1 VRETGNIEG
10 GVKTRSRP
18 SITTPR
24 AKLTLSAE
32 QIIADYRLAVRSR
45 AASELGRREVLAG
58 RAPFGIFG
66 DGKEVAQLAMAHVM
80 RPGDWRSGYYRDQT
94 VMLAVGVTTLDQYF
108 AQLYADADVGR
119 EPFSGGRQ
127 MSNHYAT
134 RIVDAAGQWR
144 DLLSTVQ
151 VASDISPVA
160 AHVPR
165 SVGLAWASKLFRQS
179 QVLREAARGFSRN
192 GDEICFTTIGNAGAA
207 EGLFWESVNAVGVLQ
222 VPLLISVWDDGYG
235 ISVPNELQVVKSSI
249 SAALAGMRREG
260 GNGFEIEV
268 VKGWD
273 YVALCDTY
281 AIITERVRREHV
293 PAIVHVV
300 EMTQP
305 QGHSTSGSHERYK
318 PKDRLTFEVEADP
331 IRRMREWMIREDI
344 ADAAMLDEFEKHD
357 RSEVEQ
363 IRERAYETF
372 QQPILRRRDEALT
385 LIGASAS
392 EAGVSLDAMANEL
405 REAGE
410 PLSNRAVYV
419 AVFRAL
425 TALRGREGPARA
437 ELARFVQTYR
447 EENETRYNSHLLSE
461 SDRSPLRVRP
471 VAAEYPAKPE
481 TIDGRLVLLR
491 CFDANLTR
499 DARIVIL
506 GEDVGRLG
514 DVNLVYEGLQEK
526 HGALRITDT
535 GIREATILG
544 QGIGVAMRGLR
555 PIVDIQYVDYLLYA
569 LELASDDL
577 ATLRHRT
584 AGGQMAPVIIRTKGH
599 RLQGIWHTGSPM
611 QMILGTLRGIHVCVP
626 RDMTQAAGFYNT
638 LLRGDDPG
646 LVIEVLS
653 GYRLKERAP
662 TNVGEFTLPLGVP
675 ELLREGADI
684 TLVTY
689 GALCRIALEAAR
701 DLAAADI
708 DVEIVDVRTL
718 LPFDIRHMIVESVK
732 RTGALLVVDEDLPG
746 GASAYILQQV
756 VETQGGIDHL
766 DVGPRTLTARANRTP
781 VGVDGDYFSKPSRE
795 DIFAAAYAIQR
806 ERHPDRFPSLD
817 IELER

>member
-18 SITTPR
+18 SVTTPR

>member
-1 VRETGNIEG
+1 MRETGNIEG